1 MRRHLMLLVNPNAGK
16 GMFREALGDICQ
28 TLYAGGW
35 VPDVFFTD
43 GANRAPALVEKNAG
57 KYDLVACIGGD
68 GTLSE
73 VVSGLM
79 RIDDPPPIGY
89 IPMGTA
95 NDVASTLA
103 LPKDPVEA
111 ARRVVGGTPIPY
123 DVGAFG
129 TQSYFTYISAFGA
142 FTDVS
147 YKTPQENKQ
156 ALGHLAYLLEGMTR
170 LPKLTHHMVRVEYD
184 GGTLEEDLVFG
195 SVSNST
201 SVAGLVKLDNRL
213 VGLDDGLFEIML
225 IRNPRSVAD
234 LNGIITGI
242 LTQNYSKSQ
251 VTLLKSRFVRFTF
264 DEPVAWTRDGE
275 DGGYHNAVE
284 LRNIPSAVKIIV

>member
-1 MRRHLMLLVNPNAGK
+1 MRRHLLLLVNPNAGK
-16 GMFREALGDICQ
+16 GMYREHLGDICSL
-28 TLYAGGW
+28 LYSGGW
-35 VPDVFFTD
+35 IPDVFFTE
-43 GANRAPALVEKNAG
+43 GPNTAPAIIEKNAG
-57 KYDLVACIGGD
+57 KYDLVVCTGGD

-95 NDVASTLA
+95 NDVAATLSI
-103 LPKDPVEA
+103 PKDPAEA
-111 ARRVVGGTPIPY
+111 VRRLLSGTPIPY

-129 TQSYFTYISAFGA
+129 IRDYFTYISAFGA

-170 LPKLTHHMVRVEYD
+170 LPKLTHHQVRVEYD
-184 GGTLEEDLVFG
+184 GGVLEEDLVFG

-213 VGLDDGLFEIML
+213 VGLNDGLFEILL
-225 IRNPRSVAD
+225 IRNPRSVGD
-234 LNGIITGI
+234 LNGIITGL
-242 LTQNYSKSQ
+242 LTQNYANPQ
-251 VTLLKSRFVRFTF
+251 VEMLKSRFVRFTF
-264 DEPVAWTRDGE
+264 DAPVAWTRDGE
-275 DGGYHNAVE
+275 DGGIHEAVE